1 MKIIRI
7 ATNNEIAVHEYP
19 EGSFSEQNMELR
31 ELIGPECDLLESI
44 RPRRLY
50 QELGASN
57 QIRKPAGGSSVIM
70 LVDEEGFYHHTG
82 INPIGSYLY
91 ETDRH
96 GQPIVG
102 NALIIGEHLTE
113 DGAEFCGISEDQFEI
128 LYPRLEQLAKQMK
141 NPAPQR
147 RAEQKTAPKGP
158 KL

>member
-7 ATNNEIAVHEYP
+7 TTDNEITVHEFP

-31 ELIGPECDLLESI
+31 ELIGPECDLLEFVH
-44 RPRRLY
+44 PRRLY

-57 QIRKPAGGSSVIM
+57 QIGSLPDSSVTM
-70 LVDEEGFYHHTG
+70 LVDKEGFYHHTG

-96 GQPIVG
+96 GQSIVG

-113 DGAEFCGISEDQFEI
+113 DGAEFGGISEDQFEL

>member
-7 ATNNEIAVHEYP
+7 ATNNEITVHEFP
-19 EGSFSEQNMELR
+19 EGSFSEQNMELMR
-31 ELIGPECDLLESI
+31 LIGPECDLLEI
-44 RPRRLY
+44 VHPRRLY

-57 QIRKPAGGSSVIM
+57 QIGSQPGSSVSM
-70 LVDEEGFYHHTG
+70 LVDEEGFYHHPA

-91 ETDRH
+91 ETARH

-128 LYPRLEQLAKQMK
+128 LYPRLEQLAKRMK

-147 RAEQKTAPKGP
+147 RVEQKPEPKGP